1 MKDYIKLFRKSN
13 YFFLFSIRLK
23 FTITK
28 NTNLMKS
35 LLMLS
40 VFVFVTF
47 FSFSQTDKI
56 KFGKIDEK
64 DLQMQVYDKDTSA
77 VAVILFEKGTGEIE
91 YNQTLGWELKFS
103 KHQRIKILK
112 EEGVDYADFQI
123 KLNVSGSEEEEVT
136 KLKAITF
143 NLEDGKIVK
152 DELDR
157 KDIHAEEVNKYINL
171 ESFSLPNVRVGSVID
186 IQYSINCKAFF
197 RDMRPWMFQHSIPTV
212 YSEYEVKIPEYF
224 IFRQFVLGFEKFTTA
239 EQTSSMSDIILS
251 SKTRSGGTF
260 NTGAVRTDINYD
272 KISFQNNVYHWIA
285 EDMPEFKEEAY
296 TSTVDNFI
304 QQVQFELQSIQF
316 PNSTPHSYSQS
327 WESINQNLKED
338 EDFGKI
344 VFGQA
349 KFLEEETASLISGA
363 SDNMEKVDILL
374 NHVRD
379 NYKFNGFHSI
389 YSKGLRTTIKDM
401 SGNAADINFLLAAY
415 LRSAGFEVKP
425 VVLSTRSNGI
435 FVFPTVTGFNYVV
448 LQCNVDGKNVLLD
461 AADDYSGINELPYKC
476 LNGRG
481 LIIGGSAPEW
491 IELLEVGRSDVN
503 YMSNLTIDE
512 TGKLSGKVDISRK
525 GYSAQSFR
533 SKVASFN
540 SVDKYTEDFAEKNH
554 DWEIE
559 THSVEG
565 IDELNNRVLENI
577 GISLSNSSIFA
588 GDLIYVS
595 PVIFNVQDENPFK
608 LKERKYPVDFGF
620 TIKENEMNIITIPEG
635 YSVEE
640 LPESCKI
647 GLPEGKVVYMFSVR
661 KLNENQIHV
670 VSNLIINK
678 PVLYAE
684 DYENLKELFN
694 LIIEKEKQQI
704 ILKKI

>member
-1 MKDYIKLFRKSN
+1 
-13 YFFLFSIRLK
+13 
-23 FTITK
+23 
-28 NTNLMKS
+28 MKS

-40 VFVFVTF
+40 VFVFVSF
-47 FSFSQTDKI
+47 ISFSQTDKI
-56 KFGKIDEK
+56 KFGKIDVE
-64 DLQMQVYDKDTSA
+64 DLKMQTYDKDTSA
-77 VAVILFEKGTGEIE
+77 VAVILFEKGTEEIE
-91 YNQTLGWELKFS
+91 YNQTLGWKLKFS

-123 KLNVSGSEEEEVT
+123 RLNVSGSEEEEVT

-143 NLEDGKIVK
+143 NLENGKILK
-152 DELDR
+152 DELDK
-157 KDIHAEEVNKYINL
+157 KDVHLEEVNKYINL
-171 ESFSLPNVRVGSVID
+171 KSFSLPNVRVGSVID
-186 IQYSINCKAFF
+186 VEYSINCKAFF
-197 RDMRPWMFQHSIPTV
+197 RNMRPWMFQHSIPTV

-224 IFRQFVLGFEKFTTA
+224 KFRQFVLGFEEFTTS
-239 EQTSSMSDIILS
+239 EQTSSMSDIVLT
-251 SKTRSGGTF
+251 SKSTSGGTF
-260 NTGAVRTDINYD
+260 NTGPVKTEFNYD
-272 KISFQNNVYHWIA
+272 KIRLQNNVYHWIA
-285 EDMPEFKEEAY
+285 ENMPEFKEEAY

-316 PNSTPHSYSQS
+316 PNSTPHTYSQS
-327 WESINQNLKED
+327 WESINKNLTED

-344 VFGQA
+344 VFSQA
-349 KFLEEETASLISGA
+349 KFLLEETEKLISGA
-363 SDNMEKVDILL
+363 TDNMEKVNILL

-389 YSKGLRTTIKDM
+389 YSKGLRTTIKNM
-401 SGNAADINFLLAAY
+401 SGNVADINFLLAAY
-415 LRSAGFEVKP
+415 LRSAGFEIKP
-425 VVLSTRSNGI
+425 VALSTRSNGV

-448 LQCNVDGKNVLLD
+448 LQCNVDGKNILLD

-481 LIIGGSAPEW
+481 LVIGGSVPEW
-491 IELLEVGRSDVN
+491 IEMLEVGRSDVN
-503 YMSNLTIDE
+503 YISNLTIEE
-512 TGKLSGKVDISRK
+512 TGKLSGKVGISRK

-540 SVDKYTEDFAEKNH
+540 SVDKYTEDFAAKNH

-559 THSVEG
+559 SHSVEG
-565 IDELNNRVLENI
+565 IDELNTRVLENI
-577 GISLSNSSIFA
+577 DLSLSNNSIFA
-588 GDLIYVS
+588 GDMIYLS

-620 TIKENEMNIITIPEG
+620 AIKENEMNIITIPKG

-640 LPESCKI
+640 FPESCKI
-647 GLPEGKVVYMFSVR
+647 GLPEGKVVYMFSAR
-661 KLNENQIHV
+661 KLNENQIQI
-670 VSNLIINK
+670 VSNLVINK